1 MATQYPPDFRKVEN
15 LLKKLVYKDTH
26 EEKVIR
32 RYEQLAGL
40 IRNGE
45 MVNKDKEDRARTWV
59 AEQEKI
65 AESKKQHWHQSWC
78 DQVATGLLITILG
91 GLILAI
97 IVSIQV

>member
-1 MATQYPPDFRKVEN
+1 MATQYPPDFNKVEN
-15 LLKKLVYKDTH
+15 LLKKLVYKDMH

-65 AESKKQHWHQSWC
+65 AESKKLPWHQTWWWKGIIALI
-78 DQVATGLLITILG
+78 VA
-91 GLILAI
+91 ILAADCRGYC
-97 IVSIQV
+97 